1 MLKEDEEKAKNRVE
15 VAKKYQE
22 AAAKSLKDAITNKD
36 MAGITAAQE
45 MVEESNKKMAVALN
59 HNSALLTQRKV
70 IGEKR
75 KKKQSQLLMTRFTK
89 KKD

>member
-1 MLKEDEEKAKNRVE
+1 MLKEDEKKVKDRVE

-75 KKKQSQLLMTRFTK
+75 KNQSQLLMTRFTK